1 MCAHIPGIVGRLVER
16 RGDECSHTQP
26 NPLDRHAQVFTAGV
40 YPLSLHVTHQPSLHF
55 MSPCVAKCDLS
66 PTTLHMTHQCYYTL
80 SAQVGAL
87 PTFWA
92 IKIADA
98 TITAIYDLP
107 VAMGIGFGN

>member
-1 MCAHIPGIVGRLVER
+1 
-16 RGDECSHTQP
+16 
-26 NPLDRHAQVFTAGV
+26 
-40 YPLSLHVTHQPSLHF
+40 
-55 MSPCVAKCDLS
+55 
-66 PTTLHMTHQCYYTL
+66 MTHQCYYTL